1 MDFVVMIA
9 LSSRESG
16 VQASTSL
23 SIGRRARDQIFKW
36 HRKKKSLLMNDF
48 SQRSFIISNPWELM
62 TSFIR
67 SYEKE
72 FISNH
77 TNWQLLMFFRVSCE
91 GTCPDIDV

>member
-1 MDFVVMIA
+1 MIA

-36 HRKKKSLLMNDF
+36 HGEKKKKSLLMNDF
-48 SQRSFIISNPWELM
+48 SQRSFMFSNPWELT
-62 TSFIR
+62 TSFFR

-77 TNWQLLMFFRVSCE
+77 ANWQLLMFFRVSCE
-91 GTCPDIDV
+91 GTCPDIDL